1 MATINGNDIAALQAA
16 GAAVTT
22 TANGLV
28 ADFGGKTAPELD
40 LSGCSNLTIQNA
52 VFTNTTYGINAD
64 SCSNLTIA
72 NDTFSQTGAGILVNG
87 SQNTTVTSCHF
98 NDMTAGFQQGG
109 GLVGDWAQFTN
120 STGVNLTNNTAT
132 NGPASNP
139 EDGFNFYN
147 TTGVPGFDQISG
159 NTAGGSNAVGSQSGA
174 ILQLE
179 NNTSG
184 FTVVNNTFG
193 NSPHDVICLTG
204 ANNITIENNHLGIA
218 GDGNP
223 SIQLQ
228 GGAGTPVV
236 AGNTDLNLPIAD
248 AATAATVAPTP
259 AAATPVDATPIATP
273 TPVDTTPIAT
283 PTPVDT
289 TPIATPT
296 PADTTPVDATAVAT
310 PTPADTT
317 PVDTTAVATPTPADT
332 TPVDATAVAT
342 PTPVD
347 TTPVDATPI
356 AMQTPADTA
365 PADTTPVATNIQAPT
380 TGVVPQ
386 DGAVQA
392 ANTTPTPADA
402 TPTPVNDTADHLG
415 HIFSVIND
423 ITNALNSGAV
433 QHADIQAALSAAPLG
448 VINTIQG
455 EPVHLADSNVNAAPQ
470 VNANGD
476 ASNHPST
483 HNGASAEAAQSAQP
497 DPLAHQFTAHHDYTF
512 G

>member
-98 NDMTAGFQQGG
+98 SDMTAGFQQGG

-296 PADTTPVDATAVAT
+296 PADTTPVDAT
-310 PTPADTT
+310 
-317 PVDTTAVATPTPADT
+317 
-332 TPVDATAVAT
+332 
-342 PTPVD
+342 
-347 TTPVDATPI
+347 PI